1 MKLIKSLT
9 KSSWLILIG
18 ALFLA
23 QDISAQ
29 TSYGEDRAGTE
40 GFQFAKISIDARSA
54 AMGNSNMADA
64 IDGSS
69 LYWNPANA
77 SVLGSS
83 NVMVNHTQ
91 YVADINLEYLSYIHK
106 FGKFAV
112 GGSIQYLNSGEIMET
127 TETQP
132 LGTGLSFS
140 THHVSAGLTGSHQ
153 ITELFSYGITFRYL
167 AEKYIDVSYQTG
179 AIDFGFLYYVGD
191 TGLRFGVS
199 LNNFGLEAAPS
210 GTVERTLTGGEV
222 VQEEPESNL
231 SLPTRFNIAAAYDII
246 DTENHALL
254 FTAQITN
261 PSDNSEQLNIGG
273 EYGFMDQFFVRTG
286 YEFGVEEREW
296 PSFGAG
302 VKVPFAGKS
311 LKADYGYTVFERLGG
326 IHRIG
331 LSVAL

>member
-1 MKLIKSLT
+1 MKFIKPLIKSC
-9 KSSWLILIG
+9 WLLFVG
-18 ALFLA
+18 VYFLA
-23 QDISAQ
+23 PAAIAQ
-29 TSYGEDRAGTE
+29 TSYGDDRAGTE

-69 LYWNPANA
+69 LFWNPANA
-77 SVLGSS
+77 SVLSSS
-83 NVMVNHTQ
+83 NVMINHTQ

-106 FGKFAV
+106 AGKFAF
-112 GGSIQYLNSGEIMET
+112 GGSVQYLNSGKIMET
-127 TETQP
+127 TETEP

-199 LNNFGLEAAPS
+199 LNNFGLEASPE
-210 GTVERTLTGGEV
+210 GTVERTQSGGQIVE
-222 VQEEPESNL
+222 QEPEGNL
-231 SLPTRFNIAAAYDII
+231 SLPTRFNIAAAYDVIEN
-246 DTENHALL
+246 ENHELL
-254 FTAQITN
+254 VTAQIVN
-261 PSDNSEQLNIGG
+261 PSDNSEQLNIGT
-273 EYGFMDQFFVRTG
+273 EYGFMSQFFVRAG
-286 YEFGVEEREW
+286 YEFGIEERRW

-302 VKVPFAGKS
+302 VKVPFTGKS
-311 LKADYGYTVFERLGG
+311 LTADYGYTVFDRLGG

>member
-1 MKLIKSLT
+1 MKRIKALIKSC
-9 KSSWLILIG
+9 WL
-18 ALFLA
+18 LFVGVFLLA
-23 QDISAQ
+23 PVAIAQ
-29 TSYGEDRAGTE
+29 TSYGDDRAGTE

-77 SVLGSS
+77 SVLESS

-106 FGKFAV
+106 VGKFAI
-112 GGSIQYLNSGEIMET
+112 GGSVQYLNSGKIMET
-127 TETQP
+127 TETEP

-153 ITELFSYGITFRYL
+153 ITDLFSYGITLRYL
-167 AEKYIDVSYQTG
+167 AEKYIDVAYQTG
-179 AIDFGFLYYVGD
+179 ALDFGFLYYVGE
-191 TGLRFGVS
+191 TGLSFGVS
-199 LNNFGLEAAPS
+199 LNNFGLDAAPQ
-210 GTVERTLTGGEV
+210 GNVERTLSGGQV
-222 VQEEPESNL
+222 VQEEPNGDL
-231 SLPTRFNIAAAYDII
+231 SLPTRFNIAAAYNVIESD
-246 DTENHALL
+246 NHELMV
-254 FTAQITN
+254 TAQITN
-261 PSDNSEQLNIGG
+261 PSDNSEQLNMGA
-273 EYGFMDQFFVRTG
+273 EYGFMSQFFVRSG
-286 YEFGVEEREW
+286 YEFGVEERVL

-302 VKVPFAGKS
+302 VKVPFSGKI

>member
-1 MKLIKSLT
+1 MKFIKALIKSCL
-9 KSSWLILIG
+9 LFLIG
-18 ALFLA
+18 GLLYSHSAF
-23 QDISAQ
+23 AQ
-29 TSYGEDRAGTE
+29 TSYGDDRAGTE

-83 NVMVNHTQ
+83 NVMINHTQ

-106 FGKFAV
+106 LGRFAI
-112 GGSIQYLNSGEIMET
+112 GGSIQYLNSGEINET
-127 TETQP
+127 TEFEP
-132 LGTGLSFS
+132 LGTGRTFS
-140 THHVSAGLTGSHQ
+140 THHISAGVTGSHQ
-153 ITELFSYGITFRYL
+153 ITDLFSYGITLRYL
-167 AEKYIDVSYQTG
+167 SENYIDITYQTG

-199 LNNFGLEAAPS
+199 LNNFGFEAAPS
-210 GTVERTLTGGEV
+210 GTAEYETLDGMVE
-222 VQEEPESNL
+222 QEPTSDL
-231 SLPTRFNIAAAYDII
+231 SLPTRFNIAAAYNVI
-246 DTENHALL
+246 ENDNHELL
-254 FTAQITN
+254 LTAQITN
-261 PSDNSEQLNIGG
+261 PSDNSEQLNVGA
-273 EYGFMDQFFVRTG
+273 EYGFIGQFFVRTG
-286 YEFGVEEREW
+286 YEFGVEERIW

-302 VKVPFAGKS
+302 VKVPFMEKV

>member
-1 MKLIKSLT
+1 MRFIKALIKSSCLF
-9 KSSWLILIG
+9 LIG
-18 ALFLA
+18 VVLLSQNVLA
-23 QDISAQ
+23 Q
-29 TSYGEDRAGTE
+29 TNYGDDRAGTE

-77 SVLGSS
+77 SVLKSS
-83 NVMVNHTQ
+83 NVMISHTQ
-91 YVADINLEYLSYIHK
+91 YVADINLEYFSYIHK
-106 FGKFAV
+106 IGRFAI
-112 GGSIQYLNSGEIMET
+112 GGGVQYLNSGEINET
-127 TETQP
+127 TEFEP
-132 LGTGLSFS
+132 LGTGRTFS

-153 ITELFSYGITFRYL
+153 ITDLFSYGITLRYL
-167 AEKYIDVSYQTG
+167 SEKYIDVYYQTG
-179 AIDFGFLYYVGD
+179 AIDFGFLYFVGD

-210 GTVERTLTGGEV
+210 GTVEYETLEGPKEMD
-222 VQEEPESNL
+222 PESNL
-231 SLPTRFNIAAAYDII
+231 SLPTRFNIAAAYNVIETADH
-246 DTENHALL
+246 ELL
-254 FTAQITN
+254 VTAQITN
-261 PSDNSEQLNIGG
+261 PSDNSEQVNIGA
-273 EYGFMDQFFVRTG
+273 EYGFMGQFFVRSG
-286 YEFGVEEREW
+286 YEFGIEERAW

-302 VKVPFAGKS
+302 VKVPFVDKT

>member
-1 MKLIKSLT
+1 MRFIKALL
-9 KSSWLILIG
+9 KSCCLFLIG
-18 ALFLA
+18 GVLLGQNVLA
-23 QDISAQ
+23 Q
-29 TSYGEDRAGTE
+29 TNYGDDRAGTE

-77 SVLGSS
+77 SVLKGS
-83 NVMVNHTQ
+83 NVMINHTQ

-106 FGKFAV
+106 IGRFAI
-112 GGSIQYLNSGEIMET
+112 GGSVQYLNSGEISET
-127 TETQP
+127 TEFEP
-132 LGTGLSFS
+132 LGTGRTFN

-153 ITELFSYGITFRYL
+153 ITDLFSYGITLRYL
-167 AEKYIDVSYQTG
+167 SEKYIDVYYQTG

-199 LNNFGLEAAPS
+199 LNNFGLEASPS
-210 GTVERTLTGGEV
+210 GSVEYETLDGR
-222 VQEEPESNL
+222 QEIDPESNL
-231 SLPTRFNIAAAYDII
+231 SLPTRFNIAAAYDVIET
-246 DTENHALL
+246 DNHQLL
-254 FTAQITN
+254 VTAQITN
-261 PSDNSEQLNIGG
+261 PSDNSEQVNVGA
-273 EYGFMDQFFVRTG
+273 EYGFMGQFFVRSG
-286 YEFGVEEREW
+286 YEFGVEERTW

-302 VKVPFAGKS
+302 VKVPFMDKI
-311 LKADYGYTVFERLGG
+311 LKADYGYTIYERLGG